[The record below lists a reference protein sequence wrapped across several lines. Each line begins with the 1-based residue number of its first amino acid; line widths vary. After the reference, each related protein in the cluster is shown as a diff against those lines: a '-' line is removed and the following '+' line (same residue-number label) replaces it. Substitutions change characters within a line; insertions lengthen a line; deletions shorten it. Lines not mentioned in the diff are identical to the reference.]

1 MHEGGSAGRVVAMD
15 GGGGCGVGHPA
26 AAETEGLNTEAGGVF
41 TTQRSVKY
49 TDPSPQY
56 GTM

>member
-15 GGGGCGVGHPA
+15 GWWRGAEGHTA
-26 AAETEGLNTEAGGVF
+26 AAETEGLNTEAGGPF

-49 TDPSPQY
+49 TDPSPQH
-56 GTM
+56 GTT